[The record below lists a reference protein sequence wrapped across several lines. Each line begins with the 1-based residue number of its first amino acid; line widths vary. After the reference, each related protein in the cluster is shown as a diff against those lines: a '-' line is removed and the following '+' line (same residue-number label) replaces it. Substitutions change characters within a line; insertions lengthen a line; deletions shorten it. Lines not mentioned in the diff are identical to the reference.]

1 MGVKKLKM
9 GIKKLSLLPL
19 CILSLC
25 ILSMLIIKNPENA
38 ESFYSS
44 PFFNPYSSLTGP
56 LYQPFF
62 SPIQIQPPLFGYGY
76 PPNLPPFGFGP
87 QPLLSLFN
95 LAGLPS
101 YFNNPNPGY
110 PYSSAEYDPS
120 TLFTGIISPYP
131 YASPFP
137 SQPPSY
143 FTPAVAQ
150 APPTY
155 NIYTSPL
162 VSTLAP
168 VPSTLAVISGITN
181 IFGGGGMTGL
191 VGGAV
196 I

>member
-1 MGVKKLKM
+1 MGVIKLKM

-25 ILSMLIIKNPENA
+25 ILSVLIIKNPKKA

-56 LYQPFF
+56 LYQPYL
-62 SPIQIQPPLFGYGY
+62 SPIQIPSPLFGYGY
-76 PPNLPPFGFGP
+76 PPGLPPLGFGP

-95 LAGLPS
+95 LAGLPY

-110 PYSSAEYDPS
+110 TYSAAGYDLS
-120 TLFTGIISPYP
+120 TLFTEISSPYP

-137 SQPPSY
+137 SQTPSY

-150 APPTY
+150 APLTY

-168 VPSTLAVISGITN
+168 VPSTLAIISGITS

-191 VGGAV
+191 VGGA
-196 I
+196 II

>member
-1 MGVKKLKM
+1 MGVKKLSM
-9 GIKKLSLLPL
+9 EIKKLSLLPL
-19 CILSLC
+19 CILSLY
-25 ILSMLIIKNPENA
+25 ILSVLTIKNPKKA

-44 PFFNPYSSLTGP
+44 PFFNPYSSLIGP
-56 LYQPFF
+56 LYQPYF
-62 SPIQIQPPLFGYGY
+62 SPIQIQPSLFGYGY
-76 PPNLPPFGFGP
+76 PPNSPPFGFGP
-87 QPLLSLFN
+87 QSLLSLFT

-110 PYSSAEYDPS
+110 PYSAAEYDLS

-137 SQPPSY
+137 SQTPPY

-168 VPSTLAVISGITN
+168 VPSTLAVISGITT
-181 IFGGGGMTGL
+181 ILGGVGMTGI
-191 VGGAV
+191 GGTV

>member
-1 MGVKKLKM
+1 MGVKKLRM

-25 ILSMLIIKNPENA
+25 ILSILTIKNPKKA

-44 PFFNPYSSLTGP
+44 PFFNPYSSLAGP
-56 LYQPFF
+56 LYQPYI

-76 PPNLPPFGFGP
+76 PLGLPPLGFGP

-101 YFNNPNPGY
+101 YLNNLNPGY
-110 PYSSAEYDPS
+110 PYSVAEYDLS
-120 TLFTGIISPYP
+120 TLFTNIISPYP

-137 SQPPSY
+137 SQTPSY

-150 APPTY
+150 VPPTY

-168 VPSTLAVISGITN
+168 VPSTLAVIFGITT

-191 VGGAV
+191 VGGA
-196 I
+196 II